1 MSNLRVQVTWQVDDG
16 NCFEGTFL
24 KFDNAI
30 KSLFLIGKG
39 EINYL
44 DADTTTNAEGFRD
57 DSNPVG
63 RSYLN
68 AELAHTDHGARL
80 FAFLTATFR
89 FALIRIDNGY
99 PSELVCFFKGFS
111 PGCSHFLGF
120 LYNNNRKEDSV
131 NK

>member
-30 KSLFLIGKG
+30 KSLFFVTKGK
-39 EINYL
+39 INYL
-44 DADTTTNAEGFRD
+44 DADTTTNAESFRD
-57 DSNPVG
+57 DSNPIG

-120 LYNNNRKEDSV
+120 L
-131 NK
+131 